1 MKRSALLAG
10 LLALATSTAVPSL
23 AHMLAPSLL
32 DVTEIG
38 DGRLTIEWRT
48 PIVGAPG
55 AELRPVLPE
64 GCFST
69 GEPTLE
75 RLDAASVVR
84 WPVECAPARVVGRH
98 FTVAGIVENRADV
111 LLRVA
116 LADGRRFRTVLRAD
130 EPDFAVPERESVAAV
145 FASYVHLGVEHILT
159 GFDHLLFVLGLLL
172 LIRARRRLFW
182 TLTSFTLGHS
192 VTLSLAALGFVRFPQ
207 APAEAAIAATIFILA
222 VELTRPPAAASL
234 LRRRPWAMAAL
245 FGLLHGLGFAGAL
258 LEIGLPQGDVPL
270 ALAAFNVG
278 IEAGQVAFVAVV
290 LAAAAAL
297 RRMHVDPPAML
308 SSAPA
313 YAIGSLSAFWFFARL
328 AVVLR

>member
-1 MKRSALLAG
+1 
-10 LLALATSTAVPSL
+10 
-23 AHMLAPSLL
+23 
-32 DVTEIG
+32 TEIG

-75 RLDAASVVR
+75 RLDAASV
-84 WPVECAPARVVGRH
+84 
-98 FTVAGIVENRADV
+98 AGIVENRADV

-130 EPDFAVPERESVAAV
+130 EPDFAVPERESAAAV
-145 FASYVHLGVEHILT
+145 FASYVHFGVEHILT

-172 LIRARRRLFW
+172 LIRGRRRLFW

-245 FGLLHGLGFAGAL
+245 FGLLHGLGF
-258 LEIGLPQGDVPL
+258 
-270 ALAAFNVG
+270 
-278 IEAGQVAFVAVV
+278 
-290 LAAAAAL
+290 
-297 RRMHVDPPAML
+297 
-308 SSAPA
+308 
-313 YAIGSLSAFWFFARL
+313 
-328 AVVLR
+328 